1 MTVPGYRI
9 SLGDN
14 ENILDS
20 DSVVMVAHSHE
31 CTENRYIIPFK
42 RMNSVGCEFCLN
54 FENQRFKKKK

>member
-42 RMNSVGCEFCLN
+42 RMNYGDVNSVSILKIKDL
-54 FENQRFKKKK
+54 KKK